1 MDGFNLYREAK
12 DHYEKLIPEKKD
24 GLVLL
29 SLYSKYKEKNF
40 SEDNIKS
47 IINKIYKDQGKDSNR
62 TEYERN
68 NNIILRL
75 QDSFLWRDEINKTYE
90 FKKYGLEFC
99 NSIDNRLQKNY
110 SPAKIKRWFDEL
122 FSSLENNIEKE
133 ENFNIWIEDHFDVRK
148 PAISAQIEILDQQVN
163 ESVKEFK
170 INIKSENESI
180 LELLKQI
187 EIGLLV
193 IKEQTSELRK
203 AFQISYDIDDIL
215 TNILEGQNAIDYI
228 ENIKKVQQ
236 FHDKSRS
243 QLEQVSNR
251 IEKIKPRIR
260 EFIYDFNKKDFDRK
274 TDKFI
279 NYILINSFTKKE
291 NNYKRINLP
300 NNVNNLKVKDK
311 TIISK
316 FNVIP
321 LREISPK
328 LPIKLIERKIDLKER
343 KVLLNRTLKWK
354 SEKDRVSFW
363 SKEAF
368 SKINSENKLEFSPF
382 FFQIIEKDNFNI
394 AVKTTHKILRD
405 VIKQKIKYQLT
416 IDKESYSDS
425 IINNV
430 SIWQMTIQKK

>member
-99 NSIDNRLQKNY
+99 NSIENRLQKNY

-122 FSSLENNIEKE
+122 FSSLESNIEKG

-236 FHDKSRS
+236 LSIHLQR
-243 QLEQVSNR
+243 
-251 IEKIKPRIR
+251 
-260 EFIYDFNKKDFDRK
+260 
-274 TDKFI
+274 
-279 NYILINSFTKKE
+279 
-291 NNYKRINLP
+291 KRI
-300 NNVNNLKVKDK
+300 
-311 TIISK
+311 TIK
-316 FNVIP
+316 
-321 LREISPK
+321 E
-328 LPIKLIERKIDLKER
+328 LI
-343 KVLLNRTLKWK
+343 
-354 SEKDRVSFW
+354 
-363 SKEAF
+363 
-368 SKINSENKLEFSPF
+368 
-382 FFQIIEKDNFNI
+382 FQ
-394 AVKTTHKILRD
+394 TT
-405 VIKQKIKYQLT
+405 LT
-416 IDKESYSDS
+416 I
-425 IINNV
+425 
-430 SIWQMTIQKK
+430 